1 MKKKINKY
9 MIAVAIIA
17 VLATALLISV
27 VFSGII
33 RKQINEDLKNACAII
48 MSVDMDSEADL
59 EELDYGN
66 FGVTWTDGEGN
77 VLLDNNV
84 IYSKDDNISQDA
96 EIADAINEGTGQA
109 VRKSQDSKDIYCYAE
124 KLENGNIL
132 RVSATSD
139 SIYTMFGEIVPF
151 IAGMIIIM
159 TVLCVVITRV
169 LARKIITPIK
179 KMADDISFK
188 EQPEYEELI
197 PVVNMLKEQHEN
209 ILNNARVRQEFSA
222 NVSHELKTPLTI
234 ISGYAEL
241 IENKMVDEESV
252 IRFAGEIHH
261 HSDRLLSLINDI
273 IKLSEL
279 DSESVEVVYDDVD
292 LTETV
297 NDCMGILRENALQ
310 HSVTIETDCDRD
322 VIVKGSRSMLE
333 ELVTNLINNAISYN
347 KPGGNVW
354 VSVKK
359 NDDERAELIVRD
371 NGIGIPE
378 EHQERIFERFYRVDK
393 SRSKRSGGTG
403 LGLAIVKHIAA
414 SHNATITLESEVG
427 KGTTVKVIF

>member
-1 MKKKINKY
+1 

-17 VLATALLISV
+17 VLATALLISS

-33 RKQINEDLKNACAII
+33 RKQINDDLKSACAII
-48 MSVDMDSEADL
+48 ASVDIDSDADL
-59 EELDYGN
+59 GLLDYGRISA
-66 FGVTWTDGEGN
+66 VWTDENGK
-77 VLLDNNV
+77 VILDNADNG
-84 IYSKDDNISQDA
+84 IYGEDISEYP
-96 EIADAINEGTGQA
+96 EIADAIDNGEGQSVGKVQNSS
-109 VRKSQDSKDIYCYAE
+109 RIIYSYAK

-151 IAGMIIIM
+151 IAGIIVIM
-159 TVLCVVITRV
+159 AVLCIIITRV
-169 LARKIITPIK
+169 LARKIINPIK

-197 PVVNMLKEQHEN
+197 PVMNVLKEQHEN

-241 IENKMVDEESV
+241 IENKMVDEDSV

-279 DSESVEVVYDDVD
+279 DSESVEVVYENVD
-292 LTETV
+292 LSEVV
-297 NDCMGILRENALQ
+297 NECMRMLKENATQ
-310 HSVTIETDCDRD
+310 HSITLETDCDRSA
-322 VIVKGSRSMLE
+322 VIKGSRSMLE
-333 ELVTNLINNAISYN
+333 ELVTNLVNNAISYN

-359 NDDERAELIVRD
+359 NGEGRIVLTVKD

-378 EHQERIFERFYRVDK
+378 EHQERVFERFYRVDK

-414 SHNATITLESEVG
+414 SHNAVITLESEVG
-427 KGTTVKVIF
+427 KGTTVKVKF

>member
-1 MKKKINKY
+1 

-17 VLATALLISV
+17 VLATALLISS

-33 RKQINEDLKNACAII
+33 RKQINDDLKSACAII
-48 MSVDMDSEADL
+48 ASVDIDSDADL
-59 EELDYGN
+59 KKLDYGSIS
-66 FGVTWTDGEGN
+66 VIWTDGSGN
-77 VLLDNNV
+77 VLLDNSEDSLYGENISEYPEIDEAIENGDGQSV
-84 IYSKDDNISQDA
+84 RKAQNSSRTIYS
-96 EIADAINEGTGQA
+96 
-109 VRKSQDSKDIYCYAE
+109 YAE

-151 IAGMIIIM
+151 IAGIIVIM
-159 TVLCVVITRV
+159 AVLCIIITRV
-169 LARKIITPIK
+169 LARKIINPIK

-197 PVVNMLKEQHEN
+197 PVMNVLKEQHEN

-241 IENKMVDEESV
+241 IENKMVDEDSV

-279 DSESVEVVYDDVD
+279 DSESVEVVYENVD
-292 LTETV
+292 LSEVV
-297 NDCMGILRENALQ
+297 NECMRMLKENAMQ
-310 HSVTIETDCDRD
+310 HSITLETDCDRSA
-322 VIVKGSRSMLE
+322 VIKGSRSMLE
-333 ELVTNLINNAISYN
+333 ELVTNLVNNAISYN

-359 NDDERAELIVRD
+359 NGEGRIVLTVKD

-378 EHQERIFERFYRVDK
+378 EHQERVFERFYRVDK

-414 SHNATITLESEVG
+414 SHNAVITLESEVG
-427 KGTTVKVIF
+427 KGTTVKVKF

>member
-1 MKKKINKY
+1 
-9 MIAVAIIA
+9 
-17 VLATALLISV
+17 
-27 VFSGII
+27 
-33 RKQINEDLKNACAII
+33 
-48 MSVDMDSEADL
+48 
-59 EELDYGN
+59 
-66 FGVTWTDGEGN
+66 
-77 VLLDNNV
+77 
-84 IYSKDDNISQDA
+84 
-96 EIADAINEGTGQA
+96 
-109 VRKSQDSKDIYCYAE
+109 
-124 KLENGNIL
+124 
-132 RVSATSD
+132 
-139 SIYTMFGEIVPF
+139 
-151 IAGMIIIM
+151 
-159 TVLCVVITRV
+159 
-169 LARKIITPIK
+169 
-179 KMADDISFK
+179 
-188 EQPEYEELI
+188 
-197 PVVNMLKEQHEN
+197 MLKEQHEN

-310 HSVTIETDCDRD
+310 HSVTIETDCGRD

-359 NDDERAELIVRD
+359 NDDERAELTVRD